1 MNMGVLHWKKREARD
16 PRLTGPGPR
25 GGPGQGRA
33 SLDGVV
39 PDLHCPVGT
48 AGHEDLGVVGVPG
61 HSIHRH
67 VVGII
72 GVEELAGVRFRALGS
87 RDQRIK

>member
-1 MNMGVLHWKKREARD
+1 MVGGWKVHHTEGSQFWS
-16 PRLTGPGPR
+16 PTGPS
-25 GGPGQGRA
+25 PGWRLREGTSL

-39 PDLHCPVGT
+39 PDLHCPVGA
-48 AGHEDLGVVGVPG
+48 AGHEDLGVVWAPG

-72 GVEELAGVRFRALGS
+72 GVEEFAGVGFRALG
-87 RDQRIK
+87 QE